1 MRRHLPSVRL
11 GISAAALMAV
21 VLIVALV
28 GYRGARPPAPRSAPA
43 VKLGRAPAFTL
54 TDQNGRSVAS
64 TSFAGRVQVVSFLF
78 PYCTTYC
85 PLIARTEAVL
95 QSHLGALGLAGRT
108 QLVSFNVDPAGAGP
122 AQLAAFLREFRAD
135 PTDGSW
141 EFLTGT
147 PEQIHQTVYG
157 GFHVLYQRVSVASEN
172 ASIAQQRAA
181 GTYSPQP
188 VEPNPL
194 TPADLDYDIVHNDL
208 VEVVAPDGRITA
220 MFPEGS
226 KVNEAQLVAA
236 IRAAL
241 SGR

>member
-1 MRRHLPSVRL
+1 MTVLRGLRL
-11 GISAAALMAV
+11 GAMSAALLAV

-28 GYRGARPPAPRSAPA
+28 GYRGARAPAPRPTPA
-43 VKLGRAPAFTL
+43 VELGRAPAFTL
-54 TDQNGRSVAS
+54 IDQNGRSVAS

-108 QLVSFNVDPAGAGP
+108 QLVSFNVDPSGAGP
-122 AQLAAFLREFRAD
+122 AQLAAFLREFRGNPA
-135 PTDGSW
+135 DGSW

-147 PEQIHQTVYG
+147 PEQIHQVVYT
-157 GFHVLYQRVSVASEN
+157 GFHVFYQRVSLASEN
-172 ASIAQQRAA
+172 ADIAQQKAA
-181 GTYSPQP
+181 GTYIPQP
-188 VEPNPL
+188 VQANPL
-194 TPADLDYDIVHNDL
+194 TPANIDYDIVHNDL
-208 VEVVAPDGRITA
+208 VEVVAPDGRITQ

-226 KVNEAQLVAA
+226 KVSEAQLVAA

-241 SGR
+241 SGH